1 MSQSLVEQL
10 KLEADP
16 FAKAKLIHCLIS
28 DYNWHLKDIAK
39 ILSCKPSYICH
50 YLRLRKLPEIAID
63 GFYSKNI
70 SLSHLFII
78 SRLKNKEEMTRA
90 YEAVLTG
97 NLTVAQTEELIREML
112 HHVKTEGEMLTNEEK
127 KQFEVSLPTEIKL
140 KIIQTRIK
148 SKLIFET
155 KGSLAETTKAVRLLM
170 GRLGL

>member
-1 MSQSLVEQL
+1 
-10 KLEADP
+10 
-16 FAKAKLIHCLIS
+16 
-28 DYNWHLKDIAK
+28 
-39 ILSCKPSYICH
+39 
-50 YLRLRKLPEIAID
+50 
-63 GFYSKNI
+63 
-70 SLSHLFII
+70 
-78 SRLKNKEEMTRA
+78 MTRA